1 MSKNKTPQAIRGTQ
15 DIFGPEAEAFA
26 FVVETFERV
35 RKLYRFRRVE
45 MPVFEKTEVFARSI
59 GETTDIVSKEMYSFD
74 DRGGDSLTLR
84 PEFTAGIARA
94 YLTNGWQQHAP
105 LKVGTHGPLFRY
117 ERPQK
122 GRYRQ
127 FHQID
132 AEIIGAAEPQAD
144 VELLAMA
151 DQLLK
156 ELGIEGVTL
165 HLNTLG
171 DGDSREAWRAALIEY
186 FSAVKDEL
194 SEDSQERLEKNPLRI
209 LDSKDRR
216 DRKFVADAPKI
227 DAFLSDE
234 ATALFDAVTSGLDAA
249 GVKWVRAESL
259 VRGLDYYR
267 HTAFEFIPDEGSAAA
282 DALGSQSTILGGG
295 RYDGLME
302 SLGGA
307 PTPAVGWAAGIER
320 LAMLVG
326 EEKLDLL
333 RPETLIVLP
342 DGPSAIAKATA
353 LTAFIRRRLPELVE
367 KIDALRWQ
375 RNFQIEDASSEGII
389 ADTDGDYEFSGAFEL
404 AFKHNQR
411 KQFDKAK
418 RDGASVIV
426 TVRDDGTTSE
436 RSMLVSSSRTET
448 DFAKGALGMHALWS
462 LIEMELQGEEYSL
475 VNNRQIKLP

>member
-1 MSKNKTPQAIRGTQ
+1 MSKTPQAIRGTQ
-15 DIFGPEAEAFA
+15 DIFGADAEAFA

-35 RKLYRFRRVE
+35 RKLYRFRRAE

-59 GETTDIVSKEMYSFD
+59 GETTDIVSKEMYSFE
-74 DRGGDSLTLR
+74 DRGGESLTLR

-105 LKVGTHGPLFRY
+105 LKLAAHGPLFRY

-151 DQLLK
+151 DHIIR

-171 DGDSREAWRAALIEY
+171 DGDSREAWRAALVEH
-186 FSAVKDEL
+186 FRAVQGDL

-209 LDSKDRR
+209 LDSKDPR
-216 DRKFVADAPKI
+216 DRRFVADAPKI
-227 DAFLSDE
+227 DAYLSDDARAFFE
-234 ATALFDAVTSGLDAA
+234 AVTSGLDAA
-249 GVKWVRAESL
+249 GVRWTRAESL

-267 HTAFEFIPDEGSAAA
+267 HTAFEFIPDEGSEAAGR
-282 DALGSQSTILGGG
+282 LGSQSTILGGG

-326 EEKLDLL
+326 DKGEPKADVIVVVEDDQLL
-333 RPETLIVLP
+333 
-342 DGPSAIAKATA
+342 SHAIAAIGRIRSAGHSAELIATGS
-353 LTAFIRRRLPELVE
+353 P
-367 KIDALRWQ
+367 
-375 RNFQIEDASSEGII
+375 
-389 ADTDGDYEFSGAFEL
+389 
-404 AFKHNQR
+404 R
-411 KQFDKAK
+411 KRFDKAVK
-418 RDGASVIV
+418 AGAEKIVAFAMRDGEEH
-426 TVRDDGTTSE
+426 VRIKADDEGRIRLE
-436 RSMLVSSSRTET
+436 GLL
-448 DFAKGALGMHALWS
+448 A
-462 LIEMELQGEEYSL
+462 
-475 VNNRQIKLP
+475 

>member
-1 MSKNKTPQAIRGTQ
+1 MSNKTPQAIRGTQ
-15 DIFGPEAEAFA
+15 DIFGTDAEAFA

-59 GETTDIVSKEMYSFD
+59 GETTDIVAKEMYSFT
-74 DRGGDSLTLR
+74 DRGGESLTLR

-105 LKVGTHGPLFRY
+105 LKVVTHGPLFRY

-127 FHQID
+127 FHQLD

-171 DGDSREAWRAALIEY
+171 DGDSREAWRAALVDY
-186 FSAVKDEL
+186 FGAVRGEL

-209 LDSKDRR
+209 LDSKDPR
-216 DRKFVADAPKI
+216 DRRFVADAPKI
-227 DAFLSDE
+227 DSFLSDE
-234 ATALFDAVTSGLDAA
+234 ARAYFDGVTSGLDAA
-249 GVKWVRAESL
+249 GVKWTRAESL

-267 HTAFEFIPDEGSAAA
+267 HTAFEFVPDEGSEAASK
-282 DALGSQSTILGGG
+282 LGSQSTVLGGG

-302 SLGGA
+302 SLGGP

-326 EEKLDLL
+326 ERGEASADVIVVVEEDHPRANRLATQFIQKLRTIGLSCEMIDTGSV
-333 RPETLIVLP
+333 RKRYDKAVKRQPQAIVTF
-342 DGPSAIAKATA
+342 DQNG
-353 LTAFIRRRLPELVE
+353 RRG
-367 KIDALRWQ
+367 
-375 RNFQIEDASSEGII
+375 SSP
-389 ADTDGDYEFSGAFEL
+389 SGADARIVEI
-404 AFKHNQR
+404 FK
-411 KQFDKAK
+411 
-418 RDGASVIV
+418 
-426 TVRDDGTTSE
+426 
-436 RSMLVSSSRTET
+436 
-448 DFAKGALGMHALWS
+448 S
-462 LIEMELQGEEYSL
+462 LE
-475 VNNRQIKLP
+475 

>member
-1 MSKNKTPQAIRGTQ
+1 MAKTPQAIRGTQ
-15 DIFGPEAEAFA
+15 DVFGADAEAFA

-35 RKLYRFRRVE
+35 RRLYRFRRVE
-45 MPVFEKTEVFARSI
+45 MPVFEKTEVFSRAI
-59 GETTDIVSKEMYSFD
+59 GETTDVVSKEMYSFE

-94 YLTNGWQQHAP
+94 YLSNGWQQHAP
-105 LKVGTHGPLFRY
+105 LKVATHGPLFRY

-171 DGDSREAWRAALIEY
+171 DGDSREAWRAALVEY
-186 FSAVKDEL
+186 FRAVKDEL

-216 DRKFVADAPKI
+216 DQRFVADAPRI
-227 DAFLSDE
+227 DDFLTEEAKAFFE
-234 ATALFDAVTSGLDAA
+234 AVTSGLDAA
-249 GVKWVRAESL
+249 GVKWQRAESL

-267 HTAFEFIPDEGSAAA
+267 HTAFEFIPDEGSEAAGK
-282 DALGSQSTILGGG
+282 LGSQSTILGGG

-326 EEKLDLL
+326 DKDEPNADVVVVVEND
-333 RPETLIVLP
+333 ELIQ
-342 DGPSAIAKATA
+342 SAIAAIGKIRAAGHSADLMATGS
-353 LTAFIRRRLPELVE
+353 P
-367 KIDALRWQ
+367 
-375 RNFQIEDASSEGII
+375 
-389 ADTDGDYEFSGAFEL
+389 
-404 AFKHNQR
+404 R
-411 KQFDKAK
+411 KRFDKAVK
-418 RDGASVIV
+418 AGADKIVAFDLRDGVEH
-426 TVRDDGTTSE
+426 VRIKADDGARGT
-436 RSMLVSSSRTET
+436 
-448 DFAKGALGMHALWS
+448 
-462 LIEMELQGEEYSL
+462 IE
-475 VNNRQIKLP
+475 KLLD

>member
-1 MSKNKTPQAIRGTQ
+1 MAKTPQAIRGTQ
-15 DIFGPEAEAFA
+15 DIFGADAEAFA

-35 RKLYRFRRVE
+35 RRLYRFRRVE
-45 MPVFEKTEVFARSI
+45 MPVFEKTEVFSRAI
-59 GETTDIVSKEMYSFD
+59 GETTDVVSKEMYSFE

-94 YLTNGWQQHAP
+94 YLSNGWQQHAP
-105 LKVGTHGPLFRY
+105 LKVATHGPLFRY

-171 DGDSREAWRAALIEY
+171 DGDSREAWRAALVEY
-186 FSAVKDEL
+186 FRAVKDEL

-216 DRKFVADAPKI
+216 DQRFVADAPRI
-227 DAFLSDE
+227 DDFLTEEAKAFFE
-234 ATALFDAVTSGLDAA
+234 AVTSGLDAA
-249 GVKWVRAESL
+249 GVKWQRAESL

-267 HTAFEFIPDEGSAAA
+267 HTAFEFIPDEGSEAAGK
-282 DALGSQSTILGGG
+282 LGSQSTILGGG

-326 EEKLDLL
+326 EKAPSDRLDAAIIPMGEAALAQANSIARDL
-333 RPETLIVLP
+333 RGQWNTVEVF
-342 DGPSAIAKATA
+342 ATGKVKKRMARANEAGA
-353 LTAFIRRRLPELVE
+353 LVAVI
-367 KIDALRWQ
+367 IG
-375 RNFQIEDASSEGII
+375 ED
-389 ADTDGDYEFSGAFEL
+389 EL
-404 AFKHNQR
+404 A
-411 KQFDKAK
+411 A
-418 RDGASVIV
+418 GEV
-426 TVRDDGTTSE
+426 TVRDLHDGEQAQVSPQE
-436 RSMLVSSSRTET
+436 VGEIVSKAQNAVFLRDVGDAALVE
-448 DFAKGALGMHALWS
+448 
-462 LIEMELQGEEYSL
+462 
-475 VNNRQIKLP
+475 N